1 MSASNILSFT
11 ELPLKSTG
19 TVISWDIEK
28 EENWLLRGN
37 ANSGKP
43 ELLSLIEGKSF
54 LYNDRVVNYFTGE
67 PEYGFN
73 RLNNHIAYLNF
84 RGLIADHRQYYYQQ
98 RYQAT
103 ETDDVATLR
112 SYLCPKDEEPV
123 QELEK
128 LIRLFGL
135 SDCLDREIIKLS
147 SGEYRKA
154 SVIQAIVKHP
164 ELIVLDEPYT
174 GLDTESVS
182 RMDDLLEYMAE
193 QEMLIILSSHTKRI
207 APVIT
212 HILELDKGRIFYQGM
227 ASQYQPKSEIKNISQ
242 FPAGIIPEN
251 RDKSFTAVLKMVDT
265 TVTYANRI
273 ILDHINWKIQRGE
286 KWWLSGKNGA
296 GKSMLLSLVFADH
309 PQVYSN
315 EVYLFDRRR
324 GTGESIWDVKE
335 RIGYFSSE
343 LFLYYDKTKTTN
355 EAAFHYLKAN
365 PYKKRTVTDSEKQF
379 YHFMLEYLQVGNF
392 CNKPLH
398 SVPYEVQRI
407 FILMSV
413 FLSGAPFIIL
423 DEPYHGLDDETIQ
436 KLNTLLAEYCKTRTL
451 IFVSHNSSEIPSVP
465 FRNFHLEQG
474 SGQVIGNSN

>member
-1 MSASNILSFT
+1 MSANNILSFT
-11 ELPLKSTG
+11 ELPLQSTG

-54 LYNDRVVNYFTGE
+54 LYNDSVVNYFTGE

-73 RLNNHIAYLNF
+73 KLSNHIAYLNF

-112 SYLCPKDEEPV
+112 SYLFPKDAEPV
-123 QELEK
+123 QEQEK

-164 ELIVLDEPYT
+164 DLIVLDEPYT
-174 GLDTESVS
+174 GLDAESLS
-182 RMDDLLEYMAE
+182 RMDDLLAYMAE
-193 QEMLIILSSHTKRI
+193 QGMQIILSSHAKRV
-207 APVIT
+207 APAIS
-212 HILELDKGRIFYQGM
+212 HILELDKGRVYYRG
-227 ASQYQPKSEIKNISQ
+227 AVSGYKPKPEIRNVTV
-242 FPAGIIPEN
+242 FPSGVIPEN
-251 RDKSFTAVLKMVDT
+251 EDTDYSTVLEMVDT
-265 TVTYANRI
+265 TVTYAKRT
-273 ILDHINWKIQRGE
+273 ILNNINWKILQGE
-286 KWWLSGKNGA
+286 KWLLSGKNGA
-296 GKSMLLSLVFADH
+296 GKSMLLGLVFADH

-315 EVYLFDRRR
+315 EVYLFGRRR

-343 LFLYYDKTKTTN
+343 LFLYYDKTKTTD

-365 PYKKRTVTDSEKQF
+365 PYKKRMVASFEKQF
-379 YHFMLEYLQVGNF
+379 YHFLLEYLQVGNF

-423 DEPYHGLDDETIQ
+423 DEPYHGFDDETIQ
-436 KLNTLLAEYCKTRTL
+436 KLNRLLVEYCTTRTL
-451 IFVSHNSSEIPSVP
+451 IFVSHNSNEVPSIP
-465 FRNFHLEQG
+465 FQNFHLNKG
-474 SGQVIGNSN
+474 RGQFIKNSD